1 MKRAFRR
8 KLEARKYRL
17 KRRGRTISMDLFR
30 SILLIFLVMSI
41 GVLLVFAYNFTIS
54 APCFRIRE
62 TVVRGCREVTEKEVL
77 LLSSLKSS
85 QGLLTLNEEAI
96 LRRIR
101 ANPWIKAVSLGR
113 EFPDRLVIQISERS
127 AIAVIRQEVNLY
139 LMDQEGVI
147 FKKLGKNDAVDLPVL
162 TGLYV
167 QGKLNESLLKSA
179 RNLLHD
185 LAASKSYPTLDRISE
200 IQGNEILGLSVFT
213 DNGFCIVLG
222 FDGYSAKLQRLSLI
236 LEDMERRPLEGEF
249 FRIDLR
255 TPLKV
260 TVSRRNI
267 PAPKGPANPRQEYK
281 M

>member
-17 KRRGRTISMDLFR
+17 KRRGRSISMDLSR

-41 GVLLVFAYNFTIS
+41 AVLLVFVYNFTIS

-85 QGLLTLNEEAI
+85 QGLLTLNEEAV

-101 ANPWIKAVSLGR
+101 ANPWIKTVSLGR

-127 AIAVIRQEVNLY
+127 AIAVIRQEANLY

-147 FKKLGKNDAVDLPVL
+147 FKKLGKNDEVDLPVL

-167 QGKLNESLLKSA
+167 QGKLNEALLKSA
-179 RNLLHD
+179 RDLLHD

-200 IQGNEILGLSVFT
+200 IQGNEVLGLSIFT

-222 FDGYSAKLQRLSLI
+222 FDGYRAKLQRLSLI
-236 LEDMERRPLEGEF
+236 LEDMQRRPLEGNF

-255 TPLKV
+255 NTLKV
-260 TVSRRNI
+260 TVSRRDI
-267 PAPKGPANPRQEYK
+267 PAPKGPASPQQEYK
-281 M
+281 L